1 MYDDRLLFVHGF
13 SFSLYL
19 VSETAIPEEGTM
31 FNSPVFKILDFLLGI
46 PIIHDIMF
54 GVYRKQIV
62 EKSEKMGL
70 PWTEFMNE
78 QWDSLPDLRNLA
90 DDLDNPKTKIPEY
103 YYAPIHAYREGNL
116 CWESAMEVG
125 TSLIRNV

>member
-1 MYDDRLLFVHGF
+1 
-13 SFSLYL
+13 
-19 VSETAIPEEGTM
+19 M

-90 DDLDNPKTKIPEY
+90 DDLDNPKTKIPDY

-116 CWESAMEVG
+116 CWESAMEVA
-125 TSLIRNV
+125 TFFFKNFYVRFIILVQ